1 MDLKCGT
8 CSFDQELYH
17 LQMFEEIE
25 HHQVFYFEMIDL
37 GQLKRRQQILL

>member
-1 MDLKCGT
+1 MELKCGT
-8 CSFDQELYH
+8 CSFGRELYR

-37 GQLKRRQQILL
+37 GQLKRRQQTQL